1 MGDGLGRTPRNGT
14 RHDIGPTLETWMRMA
29 DTFESPPRRSR
40 GEGTLG
46 AWVDAWR
53 ERRYVA
59 RRCRELL
66 ALAEELRVAEPG
78 LAGLP
83 LYRGI
88 VGRTLGGDEAA
99 VDRTLRLA
107 EDNFAAWPVSR
118 ALTLRDVAHH
128 IAVSE
133 YFAAHIGRQEM
144 QAELKRIVDDTIPG
158 DL

>member
-1 MGDGLGRTPRNGT
+1 MP
-14 RHDIGPTLETWMRMA
+14 MA
-29 DTFESPPRRSR
+29 DNFKSLSRR
-40 GEGTLG
+40 GHGDGTLG
-46 AWVDAWR
+46 AWVGAWR

-66 ALAEELRVAEPG
+66 ALAGTLRAAEPA
-78 LAGLP
+78 LAGRA
-83 LYRGI
+83 LYRRI
-88 VGRTLGGDEAA
+88 VAQVLGGDEAM
-99 VDRTLRLA
+99 VERTLRLA

-118 ALTLRDVAHH
+118 PLTLRDVAHH

-144 QAELKRIVDDTIPG
+144 QAELKRIVDETIPG